1 MKEFKYIGLWLLAV
15 MPILFLGSCDDD
27 DDYSGP
33 IQIETSNLKNITYDS
48 AECGGE
54 IVIGSAK
61 ERGICWST
69 SPVPTIEDS
78 KTLDGAGSGVF
89 KSTLTG
95 LSEGTTYYVR
105 AWAKNGSGEVVYG
118 EQKQCVTMA
127 HGRPVVSINAI
138 NHIKEA
144 SVTIE
149 SQMLVDGG
157 IEVSDYGII
166 YGSSPDLALDK
177 GSIVKLA
184 VSKNPIETKLNELT
198 DNTVYYAVAY
208 ATYKSGTVYSDVASF
223 KTVKYADPQSS
234 LEVDNITGDG
244 FDAKVTV
251 KSGTPLPILEYGIV
265 YGTKSRP
272 TIEQNTIKKMGEGD
286 GEATAEVDGLEG
298 DTQYYVRPYAK
309 NKNGVSY
316 GEEAQVLTLSN
327 KALVATIETSH
338 ITAHRAFV
346 GGEILSLGLKGA
358 PIKEA
363 GICWSTKANPTIDNN
378 CAKTDASEVGVFEAV
393 QLFCLTPSTKYYA
406 RAYATNEYGT
416 NYGEEFS
423 FTTREPV
430 ANYLGVSAEGN
441 YFNGLYMSATYPVEQ
456 SDDQKEAYSLL
467 EKVLNTYGK
476 RELKYFRLY
485 VYPNTDGK
493 PAYIN
498 SVAYYLNSSG
508 SSYIAQWKTKL
519 DMTDDYVYT
528 CSHSAVNGG
537 NATNLLNSATKNNQ
551 IDDLY
556 RSVEFVTHDSFVVDW
571 NTEDSQ
577 TTGDDAQFCVIPVR
591 SPEKFKRMG
600 AFRLTGTITPLTDWW

>member
-54 IVIGSAK
+54 IVSGSAK

-69 SPVPTIEDS
+69 SPSPTIEDS
-78 KTLDGAGSGVF
+78 KTLNGAGSGVF

-157 IEVSDYGII
+157 IEVSDYGIV
-166 YGSSPDLALDK
+166 YASSPDLALDK
-177 GSIVKLA
+177 GSVVKLA

-198 DNTVYYAVAY
+198 DNTVYYVVAY

-286 GEATAEVDGLEG
+286 GEVTAEVDGLEG
-298 DTQYYVRPYAK
+298 DTQYYVRSYAK

-316 GEEAQVLTLSN
+316 GEEVLVLTLSN

-363 GICWSTKANPTIDNN
+363 GICWSTKANPTIDDN

-430 ANYLGVSAEGN
+430 ANYFKASIEGTSFNCLYMDAKNPGN
-441 YFNGLYMSATYPVEQ
+441 YSV
-456 SDDQKEAYSLL
+456 DQAEAY
-467 EKVLNTYGK
+467 EVLAAA
-476 RELKYFRLY
+476 LKKTSSSRNLTKFQYYITPDASGNPRYLCPYIGY
-485 VYPNTDGK
+485 VSTKD
-493 PAYIN
+493 
-498 SVAYYLNSSG
+498 YY
-508 SSYIAQWKTKL
+508 ATWKTL
-519 DMTDDYVYT
+519 MDMSDDYVYSCT
-528 CSHSAVNGG
+528 HFAIDTAINSNSTSISKKAEEKGVWDDF
-537 NATNLLNSATKNNQ
+537 LRSLNFITDN
-551 IDDLY
+551 
-556 RSVEFVTHDSFVVDW
+556 SFVLDW
-571 NTEDSQ
+571 DNENTTSAEGESIWM
-577 TTGDDAQFCVIPVR
+577 IPIQ
-591 SPEKFKRMG
+591 SPENYKRMSVVQYL
-600 AFRLTGTITPLTDWW
+600 FSRVYEDWW